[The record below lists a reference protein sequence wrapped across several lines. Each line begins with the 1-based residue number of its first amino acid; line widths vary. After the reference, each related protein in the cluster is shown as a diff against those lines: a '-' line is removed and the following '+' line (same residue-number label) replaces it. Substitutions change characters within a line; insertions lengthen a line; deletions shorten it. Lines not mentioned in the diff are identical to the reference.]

1 MGRAKIV
8 ASAKKVQ
15 DNNGQE
21 LYEIYHFLGLEE
33 EAIAEGRNFWKKKS
47 RKNYNVICF
56 WKVNQRK

>member
-33 EAIAEGRNFWKKKS
+33 EAIAEGHKFWKQNKKN
-47 RKNYNVICF
+47 K
-56 WKVNQRK
+56 KKQKKKL